1 VGLIGSAM
9 QLLTRKREL
18 GAESVRLAAVRVRV
32 YWDLVAKKDPTD
44 LKSDPTLA
52 DDGSLSS
59 ASQPAESLFLQAYKE
74 LRRIAGSYF
83 REQAEEH
90 TLQPTALVHEA
101 FLRLVRH
108 SPADFTDRTHFI
120 AVAAIAMRQILVE
133 HARRRSAKKR
143 GGQARRLPLDH
154 PSASRTEN
162 PALGAREAVELVDIL
177 ALDAALTR
185 LQALSPRQAR
195 IVELL
200 CFGGLTV
207 EEVARMLEVSKALV
221 EKDWR
226 RARAYLKSELA
237 GPDPEGAEE
246 G

>member
-1 VGLIGSAM
+1 MMGSARR
-9 QLLTRKREL
+9 LLGRKREL
-18 GAESVRLAAVRVRV
+18 GAKSVRRAPGRVRV
-32 YWDLVAKKDPTD
+32 YWVLVAKEDPTD
-44 LKSDPTLA
+44 RKTDPALA
-52 DDGSLSS
+52 LDGARSS
-59 ASQPAESLFLQAYKE
+59 ALEPAESLFPHVYKE
-74 LRRIAGSYF
+74 LRRIAGGYF
-83 REQAEEH
+83 REQAREH

-101 FLRLVRH
+101 FLRLVRQN
-108 SPADFTDRTHFI
+108 PADFADRTHFI

-133 HARRRSAKKR
+133 HARRRGAKKR
-143 GGQARRLPLDH
+143 GGRARRLPLEH
-154 PSASRTEN
+154 PSVSRDASE
-162 PALGAREAVELVDIL
+162 ASEAVELVDIL

-207 EEVARMLEVSKALV
+207 EEVARLLEVSKALV

-237 GPDPEGAEE
+237 GPDVEEQEGP
-246 G
+246 

>member
-1 VGLIGSAM
+1 M
-9 QLLTRKREL
+9 
-18 GAESVRLAAVRVRV
+18 
-32 YWDLVAKKDPTD
+32 AKEDPTHRTI
-44 LKSDPTLA
+44 DPAPAEDELRIRTA
-52 DDGSLSS
+52 
-59 ASQPAESLFLQAYKE
+59 QPAESLFPQVYKE
-74 LRRIAGSYF
+74 LRRIAGGYF
-83 REQAEEH
+83 RSQSSEH

-108 SPADFTDRTHFI
+108 SPADFSDRTHFI

-133 HARRRSAKKR
+133 HARRRGAKKR
-143 GGQARRLPLDH
+143 GGSLKRLH
-154 PSASRTEN
+154 IGSAGAHRTTDD
-162 PALGAREAVELVDIL
+162 AVGAAVAVELVDIL

-207 EEVARMLEVSKALV
+207 DEVARMLEVSKALV

-237 GPDPEGAEE
+237 GSDSEGPTQA
-246 G
+246 

>member
-1 VGLIGSAM
+1 M
-9 QLLTRKREL
+9 
-18 GAESVRLAAVRVRV
+18 
-32 YWDLVAKKDPTD
+32 AKEDPTD
-44 LKSDPTLA
+44 RDTDPTTAL
-52 DDGSLSS
+52 DETRSR
-59 ASQPAESLFLQAYKE
+59 ASEPAQSLFPQVYKE

-83 REQAEEH
+83 RDQASEH

-101 FLRLVRH
+101 FLRLVRQ
-108 SPADFTDRTHFI
+108 SPAEFADRAHFI

-133 HARRRSAKKR
+133 HARRRGAKKR
-143 GGQARRLPLDH
+143 GGPARRVSLDH
-154 PSASRTEN
+154 PSASR
-162 PALGAREAVELVDIL
+162 AVDTAPGGRQTDDLVDIL

-207 EEVARMLEVSKALV
+207 EEVAHLLAVSKALV

-237 GPDPEGAEE
+237 GPDGQGQGGP
-246 G
+246 